1 MKLYSQESF
10 QQNAQDKKRELIRM
24 LVCIAPCLAAAV
36 AGFILRIEPLCAA
49 GVILCGSVIIFLY
62 DAKLGPQVRYGRYLK
77 EVHSGLSRKTLGT
90 LVRIGSDPVYTDGV
104 NFREIILNIY
114 EDMSEEGERRFL
126 LDWCR
131 EMPAEWL
138 DQDIIVTSHG
148 SYLLEMELAAE
159 AKA

>member
-24 LVCIAPCLAAAV
+24 MIFALPCLAVAV
-36 AGFILRIEPLCAA
+36 AGFALRIEPLCTA
-49 GVILCGSVIIFLY
+49 GVILCGAVIIFLY

-77 EVHSGLSRKTLGT
+77 EAHSGLSRKTLGT

-126 LDWCR
+126 LDWRR